1 MRIVIL
7 GHTGFIGNALLRT
20 FEKEGKEVHGF
31 SSATLDLRIPD
42 SLQKIENL
50 IDEQTVLIVASAVTR
65 EKGDTFEVFN
75 ANSLM
80 IANVARFLESH
91 QVKKCVYFSSIAV
104 YGDPE
109 TNLAINESTGVRPDS
124 YYALAKYAGEFILT
138 EASKRAGFPLVILRA
153 SRVYG
158 PGDTHNTYGP
168 MKFIR
173 NILDEGKVY
182 LFGEG
187 EELRD
192 HLYIDDLVRLTDR
205 LMSGAA
211 TGTFNLVT
219 GKSQSFRE
227 LTSLLDRISTRPFN
241 VINVER
247 KKPFI
252 HQEFDIRKFLQAA
265 PGFTFTD
272 IRRGLQETFYAFTP
286 VS

>member
-1 MRIVIL
+1 MRVIIL
-7 GHTGFIGNALLRT
+7 GHTGFVGNALLHA

-50 IDEQTVLIVASAVTR
+50 AGEETVLIVASAVTR
-65 EKGDTFEVFN
+65 EKGDTLEVFN

-80 IANVARFLESH
+80 VANVARFLESH
-91 QVKKCVYFSSIAV
+91 RVKKCVYFSSIAV

-158 PGDTHNTYGP
+158 PGDTHATYGP

-173 NILDEGKVY
+173 SILDEGKVY

-192 HLYIDDLVRLTDR
+192 HLYIDDLVRLTEL
-205 LMSGAA
+205 LMSGPAA
-211 TGTFNLVT
+211 GTFNLVT
-219 GKSQSFRE
+219 GKSRSFRE
-227 LTSLLDRISTRPFN
+227 LTSLLDRISPRPFN
-241 VINVER
+241 IVNVER
-247 KKPFI
+247 KKPLI
-252 HQEFDIRKFLQAA
+252 RQEFDIRKLLQAA